1 MKKIIFGLLL
11 MINTSYSFININ
23 PISINKY
30 LNTNNSLNTNR
41 FQINIKK
48 NNLYKLKNFNFNN
61 YDDEYILI
69 KKSDLILY
77 LYASIFRNYIIFL
90 LLLKLFNVNIIGFD
104 NIILPFISF
113 IYK

>member
-11 MINTSYSFININ
+11 MINTSYSFVNIH

-30 LNTNNSLNTNR
+30 LNNNSINTNR
-41 FQINIKK
+41 FQINTKN
-48 NNLYKLKNFNFNN
+48 NNLYKLKKFNFN

-90 LLLKLFNVNIIGFD
+90 LLLKLNFFNVNITPFD
-104 NIILPFISF
+104 YILPFISF

>member
-11 MINTSYSFININ
+11 MINSSYSFLNIH
-23 PISINKY
+23 PMSINKY
-30 LNTNNSLNTNR
+30 LNNNNSINTNR
-41 FQINIKK
+41 FQINTKN
-48 NNLYKLKNFNFNN
+48 NNLYKLKKFNFNFN

-90 LLLKLFNVNIIGFD
+90 LLLKLFNLNIT
-104 NIILPFISF
+104 PF
-113 IYK
+113 

>member
-11 MINTSYSFININ
+11 MINTSYSFINIH
-23 PISINKY
+23 PMSINKY
-30 LNTNNSLNTNR
+30 LNNNNSINTNR
-41 FQINIKK
+41 FQINTKN
-48 NNLYKLKNFNFNN
+48 NNLYKLKKINFN

-90 LLLKLFNVNIIGFD
+90 LLLKLFNLNITPFD
-104 NIILPFISF
+104 NILPFISF
-113 IYK
+113 IYKKY